1 MYLSEMAQ
9 NMITELRK
17 ENEFNLSI
25 RKSNIADAMS
35 GLVILL
41 DYYDNKELITVALNE
56 LVNYNELL
64 MELYKDEEK

>member
-9 NMITELRK
+9 TMITELRK